1 VNEITYLRMLFF
13 RVFLVQNMKAL
24 WALNALGSEVE
35 VLTYHLSNLIG
46 LAFFAILLIVMEVLK
61 SEIMVRLKNS
71 IREAALV

>member
-1 VNEITYLRMLFF
+1 
-13 RVFLVQNMKAL
+13 MKAL